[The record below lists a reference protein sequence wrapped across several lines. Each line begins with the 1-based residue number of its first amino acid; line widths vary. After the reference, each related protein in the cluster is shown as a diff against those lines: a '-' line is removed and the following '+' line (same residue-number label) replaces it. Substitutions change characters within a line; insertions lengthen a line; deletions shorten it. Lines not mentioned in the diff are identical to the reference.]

1 MSEAL
6 ELLKLIFFG
15 CDPEMTLFSGAGL
28 AIAAG
33 LQGLTSLAS
42 GLASNKAAKLQ
53 AERMMARGD
62 TAIDE
67 GDALAK
73 AAEKRR
79 DEYGLGRSYSD
90 LRQLVMQDPTSD
102 YLRQQARRQTAGSMD
117 ALRGGGARALLG
129 GVGSVAQSEMD
140 RLAQIAGDAQIR
152 RSKGLQVIGEAE
164 QRVAREKLADARTDL
179 ELGRGL
185 KAEGMAMR
193 YGGEDADFARKQARN
208 QALIRG
214 AGSLSLAGLSAG
226 DGKIAQSLQD
236 LDPTLL
242 QFFAKNGAL
251 VRGKTPGEFSHE
263 ENPIDVV
270 QDGEKIGEM
279 TGGEGIVSPQD
290 LGKLEQLAGDGKT
303 PLHKFVR
310 ELIRKLEKNG

>member
-15 CDPEMTLFSGAGL
+15 CDPEMTLFGPGL
-28 AIAAG
+28 AVLAG
-33 LQGLTSLAS
+33 IKGLTAIGK

-53 AERMMARGD
+53 AERMMARGGD
-62 TAIDE
+62 AFDE

-73 AAEKRR
+73 DAKERR
-79 DEYGLGRSYSD
+79 DDYGLGRSYSD

-102 YLRQQARRQTAGSMD
+102 YLRQQAKRQTAGSIN
-117 ALRGGGARALLG
+117 ALSTGGARALLG
-129 GVGSVAQSEMD
+129 GVGAVTQSEMD
-140 RLAQIAGDAQIR
+140 RLAQIANDAQIR
-152 RSKGLQVIGEAE
+152 KSQGLRVLGEAE
-164 QRVAREKLADARTDL
+164 QRVARERLSDARDDL
-179 ELGRGL
+179 ELGRGI
-185 KAEGMAMR
+185 KAEGLAMQ
-193 YGGEDADFARKQARN
+193 YGGEDADFARKDARN
-208 QALIRG
+208 QALIQG
-214 AGSLSLAGLSAG
+214 GGSLLLAGLAAG
-226 DGKIAQSLQD
+226 KGKLAKSLQG
-236 LDPTLL
+236 LDPTL
-242 QFFAKNGAL
+242 FAAKEGAL
-251 VRGKTPGEFSHE
+251 VRGKTPGSFSHE

-290 LGKLEQLAGDGKT
+290 LGKLEQLAGDGRS